1 MFVILRRQT
10 KPFNNTKTHNKMKK
24 ILSFAL
30 VAAAMLFAGKA
41 NAQLNVHVGYAPQ
54 TYKTT
59 VKIAGVETE
68 STADMNGFFAGADF
82 NMAISGDL
90 HLDLGANVRF
100 NTKSDETSGVK
111 TSSTQMLIDVPVL
124 LNYGLNIHR
133 DFRIAAFA
141 GPAISFA
148 LSGNTNTEVL
158 GVSTDADWYDGDNRS
173 RFDLSVMFGVSV
185 DFTDFRLFGGYNL
198 GLLNTSKADN
208 TTVKGSNWF
217 VGLGYN
223 L

>member
-1 MFVILRRQT
+1 
-10 KPFNNTKTHNKMKK
+10 MKK

-54 TYKTT
+54 TYKKT
-59 VKIAGVETE
+59 VSVLGTDVN
-68 STADMNGFFAGADF
+68 STLDMNGFFAGADF
-82 NMAISGDL
+82 NMPLSGDL
-90 HLDLGANVRF
+90 RLDLGANIRY
-100 NTKSDETSGVK
+100 NTKSEENTGVK
-111 TSSTQMLIDVPVL
+111 TTYTQMLIDVPVL
-124 LNYGLNIHR
+124 LNYGLELKR

-141 GPAISFA
+141 GPAISFG
-148 LSGNTNTEVL
+148 LSGNIKNEVA
-158 GVSTDADWYDGDNRS
+158 GVSTDADWYGDDKNS
-173 RFDLSVMFGVSV
+173 RFDLSVMFGLSV

-217 VGLGYN
+217 IGLGYN